1 MRDERVCLEA
11 DASGQA
17 AYFFLERTVDRDA
30 TGARQTRLGGS
41 EDLLKPGVVPRSK
54 DEYIV
59 ISSLPLFAVP
69 MLLGAHPEHPWVS
82 PERPSQ
88 SVAKNRRE
96 FDVATTSSAIR
107 YAWN

>member
-1 MRDERVCLEA
+1 MRDEQACLKA

-17 AYFFLERTVDRDA
+17 AYFLTRREETGDA

-69 MLLGAHPEHPWVS
+69 MLLGAHLEHL
-82 PERPSQ
+82 
-88 SVAKNRRE
+88 
-96 FDVATTSSAIR
+96 
-107 YAWN
+107 